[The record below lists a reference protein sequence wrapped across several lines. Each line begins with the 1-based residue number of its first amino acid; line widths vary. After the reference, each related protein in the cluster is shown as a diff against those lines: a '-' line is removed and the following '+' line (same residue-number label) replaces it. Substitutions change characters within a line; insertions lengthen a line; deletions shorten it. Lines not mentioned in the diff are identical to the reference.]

1 MFEHPAAMEIT
12 AEGML
17 GNHDTV
23 KCTNPADSGAL
34 VSTEGRPSRVIEAT
48 LENESV
54 WSRFHSLG
62 TEMLLTPQ
70 GRRMF
75 PCCRFRL
82 RGLDPDLQYFLL
94 MDIAPLD
101 DLRHRFNGEAWEP
114 DGPGEA
120 HLQSP
125 VCFHPDSPAVGQH
138 WMDSPV
144 SFYTVK
150 LTHDSCEREGVLLQP
165 MHRYQPRLYV
175 APVSACL
182 ERAVP
187 LKSPNVHM
195 FTFPKTEF
203 YAVTSYQNPQ
213 ITRLKIDCNPF
224 MLAFREDETSAR
236 LIQNKLKLA
245 LTPARTHTA
254 KYTADNHTTSD
265 GEQHLSSTHTSPDE
279 CVSGAAVRDSQMARS
294 CQRSPRK
301 AGRRPL
307 SRGQRVVLRRPRP
320 MKRGKKA
327 RAKWWTRV
335 KNVQALLD
343 HRKRMQSISTHTD
356 VCMQPDLEDVEGVL
370 FVSFTAKEALDVH
383 VGNMRS
389 SVGSSSPPP
398 PSPSISPS
406 SHTQQLSACVTD
418 PPVTEADRISELEL
432 ALLQDLKEKKNR
444 QILHP
449 ALQKVGVKLNLLDHT
464 APVDLH
470 YLGVDLPA
478 AVTHTPQEH
487 TPESGFVSRTG
498 KTNDLTR
505 IKGWM
510 EKFSLRS
517 TSGTANS
524 SAFCSEML
532 DEYLESE
539 GQRISERAEVFSSS
553 DPSPVVYQLPV
564 RSSSYVRT
572 LDSVLQ
578 MRTSPSAA
586 ATAPQQPSRRVA
598 KRMRIS
604 PVRVVSR
611 PVALPQPAVYSA
623 GVGRVRSR
631 RGRKRRRPH
640 ISFNRDAVDGA
651 QPSCTEK
658 HTQLRTLEE
667 QALTHGQIHTF
678 ISTERARVSLSA
690 LLTAQS
696 VLVETPQWST
706 HIADDGA
713 CAKLFCRLGCV
724 CDSLS
729 RESAGSTH
737 CRRVECMFS
746 CTCFKHKILLIRSAD
761 HSQSVRSLQ
770 TLHPDPEGRPA
781 PAARVTRLWERSAEE
796 SDPEPMSTPKPA
808 GALRPAPR
816 THTHTHTY
824 TLTPRG
830 RPPANRPPN
839 AQVPMEKDP
848 VYLYLESMMTCAR
861 VREYNSN
868 PPPQVHILPAKK
880 SSDEALSDT
889 SLLNPSKRPHAA
901 QSPDKPEPTK
911 VLEIIS
917 GCNWESQRSR
927 VLKELFQRVQT
938 NTLPSVLSLDDYTV
952 KLLSEHLKKDGP
964 RSMITYKVCVSL
976 SDKEKS
982 AQKECVQK
990 ECVEKERVQ
999 KERGKEPALK
1009 PVPLLCGVMTAGH
1022 LKAQR
1027 RAPDLHC
1034 PIQVNGRT
1042 YAQAKLTL
1050 GRMGSLHPAN
1060 RLAAYVTGRIK
1071 SFVPSRT
1078 RTTAA
1083 SRRSKYTA
1091 TRANHSTDVFKKPAT
1106 QRLSIPRPPGG
1117 IRFPKVRR
1125 ILNALA
1131 PPLSAADRVV
1141 PASALPPGQQV
1152 VLQPVAGMSGVNMC
1166 QFNGQMIQLV
1176 PVSAAAPMQ
1185 IQTSTTHSSGGASQ
1199 EPQSSLQLPANT
1211 ALPFIIPRIH
1221 SVPGR
1226 NGFTFASAA
1235 APGVQNNL
1243 LNKTGTFSFRIC
1255 PPSAESQSPAPTG
1268 APQGS
1273 VTASTLIL
1281 PGGYKLIKLINP
1293 AEKPDQNNPAEEPDQ
1308 TIPAEEPDQNKPTE
1322 KPDQNNPTKY
1332 PDQNNPTEKPAQNNP
1347 AEKPDQNNPT
1357 DKPDQNKPTEKPAQ
1371 NNPAEKPDQN
1381 NPTEYPDQNNPTEE
1395 PAQNNPAEKPDQ
1407 NNPTEKPDQGNPTE
1421 EPDQD
1426 NPTEEPDQTIP
1437 AEEPAQNNPTEKP
1450 DQDNPGKKPDQDNP
1464 TEEPDQNNPTEEPDH
1479 NNPAEKPDQDNP
1491 TEKPDHNNPA
1501 EKPDQDNPTEKPDHN
1516 NTAEKPDQDNPTEEP
1531 DQYNPTEKLE
1541 QNNPA
1546 EKPDQDNPAME
1557 PYKNNPAEKLEQN
1570 NPAEKPDQDNPA
1582 EKPDQNNPAE
1592 KPDQNNPAE
1601 KPDQDNPAERMENS
1615 QSSVCV
1621 KVEPAEAEEDITT
1634 QSAHKPPA
1642 LIKTEPEHIQIP
1654 QLTNDGGTAKF
1665 TIKIEDAEADESVP
1679 QQQSR
1684 RKEEPFQFGGFSFEG
1699 LTNSAFSRL
1708 SFAVP
1713 SPPAEP
1719 GEPDGSVQKSLDWL
1733 WRGRAD
1739 VDTHAEL
1746 SEKPQQNGTLMYSSD
1761 GCTTEDSMEQL
1772 SEGEVDIETFEENDQ
1787 IISRL
1792 REKARRKIQSRV
1804 PPPPPRSRQLKVKPV
1819 KSCTAHPVRLM
1830 SDLLLYRRTR
1840 RLNQPIREKRRQL
1853 ELLQSERTL
1862 RRTMCVREQS
1872 ISTEELLHQACELIT
1887 SLEDHSRFLIE
1898 EKRALMRQH
1907 SHYQTLICI
1916 SQASVAAEQ
1925 KTGEHPEDTPQ
1936 THTPSAVNRTSRL
1949 PSVILR
1955 SFRTA
1960 HLLTPTD

>member
-17 GNHDTV
+17 GNHDMV
-23 KCTNPADSGAL
+23 KCTNPVDSGAL
-34 VSTEGRPSRVIEAT
+34 VSTESRPSRVIEAT

-150 LTHDSCEREGVLLQP
+150 LTQDSCEREGVLLRP

-187 LKSPNVHM
+187 LKSPDVHM

-224 MLAFREDETSAR
+224 MLAFREDESSAR

-254 KYTADNHTTSD
+254 NHTASD
-265 GEQHLSSTHTSPDE
+265 EEQHLSSTHTSPDE
-279 CVSGAAVRDSQMARS
+279 CVSSAAVRDSQMARS
-294 CQRSPRK
+294 SQRSPSK
-301 AGRRPL
+301 AERRPL

-335 KNVQALLD
+335 KNVQSLLD
-343 HRKRMQSISTHTD
+343 HRRRVQSISTPTD

-383 VGNMRS
+383 VGNMRRS
-389 SVGSSSPPP
+389 AGSPPP
-398 PSPSISPS
+398 PPSISPS
-406 SHTQQLSACVTD
+406 SHTQQLSVCVTD
-418 PPVTEADRISELEL
+418 PLVSEADRISELEL
-432 ALLQDLKEKKNR
+432 TLLQDLKEKRNR

-449 ALQKVGVKLNLLDHT
+449 ELQKVGVKLNLLEHT

-487 TPESGFVSRTG
+487 TPSSSESGFVSRTG

-517 TSGTANS
+517 TSSAANS

-539 GQRISERAEVFSSS
+539 GQQISERAEVFSSS

-586 ATAPQQPSRRVA
+586 AAPQQPSRLVA
-598 KRMRIS
+598 KRMRVS
-604 PVRVVSR
+604 PVRAPSR
-611 PVALPQPAVYSA
+611 PTPQPRPVVYSA

-667 QALTHGQIHTF
+667 QALTHGQTHTF

-696 VLVETPQWST
+696 VSVETPQWST
-706 HIADDGA
+706 HRADEGV
-713 CAKLFCRLGCV
+713 CVKLFCRLGCV

-737 CRRVECMFS
+737 CRRVQCMFS
-746 CTCFKHKILLIRSAD
+746 CSCFKHKILLIRSAD
-761 HSQSVRSLQ
+761 DSQSVRSLQ

-781 PAARVTRLWERSAEE
+781 PAARVTRLWERSPDED
-796 SDPEPMSTPKPA
+796 DPEPLFTPKPA

-816 THTHTHTY
+816 LHIPS
-824 TLTPRG
+824 LVL
-830 RPPANRPPN
+830 
-839 AQVPMEKDP
+839 QVPMEKDP

-868 PPPQVHILPAKK
+868 PPPQVHLLPAKK
-880 SSDEALSDT
+880 SSDEALSDA
-889 SLLNPSKRPHAA
+889 SLLNPSKRP
-901 QSPDKPEPTK
+901 QSPDEPEPTK

-917 GCNWESQRSR
+917 DCNWESQRSR
-927 VLKELFQRVQT
+927 VLKELFQRVHAH
-938 NTLPSVLSLDDYTV
+938 TLPSVLSLDAYTV
-952 KLLSEHLKKDGP
+952 ELLSEHLKKDGA

-990 ECVEKERVQ
+990 QRVQ
-999 KERGKEPALK
+999 KGRVKVPALK
-1009 PVPLLCGVMTAGH
+1009 SVPLLCGVMTAGH
-1022 LKAQR
+1022 LKAQLR
-1027 RAPDLHC
+1027 VPDLHC

-1050 GRMGSLHPAN
+1050 GRMGALHPAN
-1060 RLAAYVTGRIK
+1060 RLAAHVTGRIK
-1071 SFVPSRT
+1071 SVIPSRT

-1083 SRRSKYTA
+1083 SRRSKYTV
-1091 TRANHSTDVFKKPAT
+1091 TRANQSTDVFKKPAT
-1106 QRLSIPRPPGG
+1106 QRLVIPRPPGG
-1117 IRFPKVRR
+1117 IRFPKARR
-1125 ILNALA
+1125 V
-1131 PPLSAADRVV
+1131 LSAERVV

-1185 IQTSTTHSSGGASQ
+1185 IQTSTTHSSGSAPQ
-1199 EPQSSLQLPANT
+1199 DPQSTLQLPANT
-1211 ALPFIIPRIH
+1211 ALPFIIPRIN

-1255 PPSAESQSPAPTG
+1255 PPSAESPSPAPSG

-1273 VTASTLIL
+1273 VSASTLIL

-1293 AEKPDQNNPAEEPDQ
+1293 G
-1308 TIPAEEPDQNKPTE
+1308 
-1322 KPDQNNPTKY
+1322 
-1332 PDQNNPTEKPAQNNP
+1332 EKPAQNNP
-1347 AEKPDQNNPT
+1347 AEESAQNNPA
-1357 DKPDQNKPTEKPAQ
+1357 EKPAQ
-1371 NNPAEKPDQN
+1371 NNPAE
-1381 NPTEYPDQNNPTEE
+1381 ES
-1395 PAQNNPAEKPDQ
+1395 AQNNPAEKP
-1407 NNPTEKPDQGNPTE
+1407 T
-1421 EPDQD
+1421 
-1426 NPTEEPDQTIP
+1426 
-1437 AEEPAQNNPTEKP
+1437 
-1450 DQDNPGKKPDQDNP
+1450 
-1464 TEEPDQNNPTEEPDH
+1464 
-1479 NNPAEKPDQDNP
+1479 
-1491 TEKPDHNNPA
+1491 
-1501 EKPDQDNPTEKPDHN
+1501 
-1516 NTAEKPDQDNPTEEP
+1516 
-1531 DQYNPTEKLE
+1531 

-1546 EKPDQDNPAME
+1546 EKPAQ
-1557 PYKNNPAEKLEQN
+1557 NNPAEESAQN
-1570 NPAEKPDQDNPA
+1570 NPAEKPAQNNPA
-1582 EKPDQNNPAE
+1582 EESAQNNPAEESAQNNPAE
-1592 KPDQNNPAE
+1592 KPAQNNPAEESAQNNPAE
-1601 KPDQDNPAERMENS
+1601 KPAQNSSAEHAENS

-1621 KVEPAEAEEDITT
+1621 KVEPAEEEEDITT
-1634 QSAHKPPA
+1634 QSANKP
-1642 LIKTEPEHIQIP
+1642 LKTEPEHIQIP
-1654 QLTNDGGTAKF
+1654 QLTNDGGTAKI
-1665 TIKIEDAEADESVP
+1665 TVKIEDADADESVP

-1684 RKEEPFQFGGFSFEG
+1684 KKEEPVRFGGFSYEG

-1708 SFAVP
+1708 SLTVP

-1739 VDTHAEL
+1739 VHTNAEQFG
-1746 SEKPQQNGTLMYSSD
+1746 KPQLNGTLMYSSD

-1772 SEGEVDIETFEENDQ
+1772 SEGEVDIETFEETDL
-1787 IISRL
+1787 IINRL
-1792 REKARRKIQSRV
+1792 REKARRKIQSRL
-1804 PPPPPRSRQLKVKPV
+1804 PPPRSRQPKVKPV
-1819 KSCTAHPVRLM
+1819 KCAAPPVRLM

-1840 RLNQPIREKRRQL
+1840 RLNQPIREKRREL

-1872 ISTEELLHQACELIT
+1872 ISTEELLHQARELIT
-1887 SLEDHSRFLIE
+1887 SLEDHSRFLIA
-1898 EKRALMRQH
+1898 EKRALLRQH

-1925 KTGEHPEDTPQ
+1925 KTEEHPADTLQ
-1936 THTPSAVNRTSRL
+1936 THTTSAVNRTSRL
-1949 PSVILR
+1949 PNVILR

-1960 HLLTPTD
+1960 HLLTAAD

>member
-1 MFEHPAAMEIT
+1 MEIT

-487 TPESGFVSRTG
+487 TPSSSESGFVSRTG

-1293 AEKPDQNNPAEEPDQ
+1293 AEKPDQNNPAE
-1308 TIPAEEPDQNKPTE
+1308 
-1322 KPDQNNPTKY
+1322 
-1332 PDQNNPTEKPAQNNP
+1332 
-1347 AEKPDQNNPT
+1347 
-1357 DKPDQNKPTEKPAQ
+1357 
-1371 NNPAEKPDQN
+1371 
-1381 NPTEYPDQNNPTEE
+1381 
-1395 PAQNNPAEKPDQ
+1395 
-1407 NNPTEKPDQGNPTE
+1407 
-1421 EPDQD
+1421 
-1426 NPTEEPDQTIP
+1426 
-1437 AEEPAQNNPTEKP
+1437 
-1450 DQDNPGKKPDQDNP
+1450 
-1464 TEEPDQNNPTEEPDH
+1464 
-1479 NNPAEKPDQDNP
+1479 
-1491 TEKPDHNNPA
+1491 
-1501 EKPDQDNPTEKPDHN
+1501 
-1516 NTAEKPDQDNPTEEP
+1516 
-1531 DQYNPTEKLE
+1531 
-1541 QNNPA
+1541 
-1546 EKPDQDNPAME
+1546 
-1557 PYKNNPAEKLEQN
+1557 
-1570 NPAEKPDQDNPA
+1570 
-1582 EKPDQNNPAE
+1582 
-1592 KPDQNNPAE
+1592 
-1601 KPDQDNPAERMENS
+1601 RVENS